1 MGHNT
6 YRFTLSDYHA
16 IKSAD
21 ISIDGI
27 TVLAGENGCGKS
39 TLSRWLYYIIN
50 GSQRFDEF
58 IFKEILIEKIRD
70 KIINLD
76 LASRDLIIFNF
87 RENRRLNKT
96 PDDFIREAWRQLV
109 RDDYTYMDVQE
120 VESIYKQLIHQF
132 CGQLLVFFNTIEKSS
147 PRRKRLIDHLQIDD
161 IPDANTEQLI
171 EMFIAKNDEFLESVK
186 KQYQDKKNFRSYS
199 RFLRTVKNQY
209 EETDAAPQ
217 HIQLY
222 EDNVELINDKH
233 ISTLF
238 HLQRAIYIDTPMAVM
253 NTSTEN
259 VFWKELGNYILK
271 NRKSGISYQDPTM
284 SYKKLLRRIKDIIH
298 GEAVIIEND
307 DKSDSDE
314 LRYVSSDN
322 SINIEIEKAATGF
335 KTFTYLQRLLDNG
348 LLSSD
353 TLLLIDEPEAH
364 LHPQWIVEYARL
376 LVLLHKELGVKIM
389 LATHNPD
396 MVAAIR
402 AISGK
407 EDVLSNTN
415 FYLASPSGEN
425 QYEYKN
431 LGTEIGEIF
440 TSFNIALSRIQLYGC
455 NSL

>member
-1 MGHNT
+1 MGNT

-27 TVLAGENGCGKS
+27 TVLSGENGCGKS
-39 TLSRWLYYIIN
+39 TLSRWLYYLIN
-50 GSQRFDEF
+50 GSHRFDEF
-58 IFKEILIEKIRD
+58 IFKEVLVGKIRNQ
-70 KIINLD
+70 IINLN
-76 LASRDLIIFNF
+76 LASRELIIFN
-87 RENRRLNKT
+87 LSNKKKLDVN
-96 PDDFIREAWRQLV
+96 PDDFIREAWQQLSK
-109 RDDYTYMDVQE
+109 DDYEDMNVQDI
-120 VESIYKQLIHQF
+120 VNIYKQLIHQF
-132 CGQLLVFFNTIEKSS
+132 CGQLSDYFNAIDKSS
-147 PRRKRLIDHLQIDD
+147 PRRKRLIEHLQINNT
-161 IPDANTEQLI
+161 PDANTDQLI
-171 EMFIAKNDEFLESVK
+171 EMFIARNDDFLESALT
-186 KQYQDKKNFRSYS
+186 QYQNEKNYRSYS
-199 RFLRTVKNQY
+199 RFLRTIRNQY
-209 EETDAAPQ
+209 KEPDTAPQ

-222 EDNVELINDKH
+222 EDNVELINEKH
-233 ISTLF
+233 ISNLF

-271 NRKSGISYQDPTM
+271 NKKSGLSYQDFSM

-298 GEAVIIEND
+298 GEAVMIENE
-307 DKSDSDE
+307 DKSDKDE
-314 LRYVSSDN
+314 LRYISSDN

-376 LVLLHKELGVKIM
+376 LVLLHKELDVKIM

-396 MVAAIR
+396 MVAALR
-402 AISGK
+402 AISEK
-407 EDVLSNTN
+407 EGALSNTH
-415 FYLASPSGEN
+415 FYLANSSEVN

-440 TSFNIALSRIQLYGC
+440 TSFNIALSRIQSYGC
-455 NSL
+455 SSL

>member
-39 TLSRWLYYIIN
+39 TLSRWLFYLIN

-58 IFKEILIEKIRD
+58 IVKEVLVERVKSQ
-70 KIINLD
+70 IINLN
-76 LASRDLIIFNF
+76 LANREIMIFNI
-87 RENRRLNKT
+87 NKNKKPDVNT
-96 PDDFIREAWRQLV
+96 DDFIREAWQQLV
-109 RDDYTYMDVQE
+109 KEDYVGVHDVIG
-120 VESIYKQLIHQF
+120 IYTKLIHQF
-132 CGQLLVFFNTIEKSS
+132 SEQLLDYFNAVEESS
-147 PRRKRLIDHLQIDD
+147 PRRKRLIEYLHIDN
-161 IPDANTEQLI
+161 IPNANTEQLI
-171 EMFIAKNDEFLESVK
+171 EMFIARNDNFIKSAL
-186 KQYQDKKNFRSYS
+186 KQYQDEKNFRSYR
-199 RFLRTVKNQY
+199 RFLITTKNQY
-209 EETDAAPQ
+209 KETDIVPE

-222 EDNVELINDKH
+222 EDDVELINDKH

-271 NRKSGISYQDPTM
+271 NRKSGISYQEPTM

-314 LRYVSSDN
+314 LRYISSDN

-348 LLSSD
+348 LLSSN

-402 AISGK
+402 AISEK
-407 EDVLSNTN
+407 EGVLSNTN

-455 NSL
+455 SSL